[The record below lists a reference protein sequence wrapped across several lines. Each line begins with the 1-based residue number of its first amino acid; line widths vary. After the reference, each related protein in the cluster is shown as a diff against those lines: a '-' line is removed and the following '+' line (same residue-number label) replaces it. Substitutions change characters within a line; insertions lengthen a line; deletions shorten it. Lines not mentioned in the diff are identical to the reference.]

1 MELTNERF
9 QAQVE
14 KNYRWNF
21 FWMALDNMMFF
32 FIFMGLSPYTVLP
45 FYVQHFTDSNILIG
59 LIPAIY
65 ILGNTLP
72 QPFMARFLAKR
83 QDRKK
88 YLLIA
93 AFLQRFGILGFL
105 LLSIF
110 QPLLNFSN
118 SLTLV
123 IFFAMMILQNV
134 ASGFYV
140 PAWIDFMGKM
150 IPRRKGLLFGVSNFL
165 GGLLG
170 IAMGALLTYLLDS
183 YPYQQAI
190 QVIFGISFLAS
201 MLSFGAILSWREAVP
216 PQTVVGQKNTETHNK
231 PLKNRNFLKYLV
243 FRGLMVV
250 LEIGTSYYT
259 LAALEK
265 GNITPGQ
272 IGIFTTIL
280 SLAETVVNPLW
291 GWLGDKKG
299 FITVVKISALLGVA
313 AALLAANT
321 GTLAAFYVVFIL
333 AGAMLSGFQM
343 TNFNTI
349 YEFSPPDQV
358 PHYTAASQIALS
370 PLSGVIPFIG
380 GALVTVF
387 GYTGVFWLSGVVG
400 MIGLTGMSIFVRN
413 PKKSKEALQ
422 EGVIDD

>member
-88 YLLIA
+88 YLLVA

-105 LLSIF
+105 LLSIV
-110 QPLLNFSN
+110 QPLLNFSS

-123 IFFAMMILQNV
+123 IFFAMLILQNV

-201 MLSFGAILSWREAVP
+201 MISFGAILSWREAVP
-216 PQTVVGQKNTETHNK
+216 PQTVVTPQNTETHNK
-231 PLKNRNFLKYLV
+231 PLTNRNFTKYLV

-313 AALLAANT
+313 AAVLAANT
-321 GTLAAFYVVFIL
+321 STLAAFYAVFIL

-380 GALVTVF
+380 GALVNVF
-387 GYTGVFWLSGVVG
+387 GYNGVFWLSSVVG
-400 MIGLTGMSIFVRN
+400 MIGLTGMTAFVKN
-413 PKKSKEALQ
+413 PKKSRDALQ

>member
-1 MELTNERF
+1 MDLTLKQYQE
-9 QAQVE
+9 QVE

-45 FYVQHFTDSNILIG
+45 YYVQHFTDSSILIG
-59 LIPAIY
+59 MIPAVY

-72 QPFMARFLAKR
+72 QPFMARFLANKAE
-83 QDRKK
+83 RKK
-88 YLLIA
+88 YLVVA
-93 AFLQRFGILGFL
+93 AFFQRFGILGFL
-105 LLSIF
+105 FLSII
-110 QPLLNFSN
+110 QPLLNLPST
-118 SLTLV
+118 LTLV
-123 IFFAMMILQNV
+123 IFFAMMILQNT

-150 IPRRKGLLFGVSNFL
+150 IPRKKGMLFGISNFL

-201 MLSFGAILSWREAVP
+201 MISFGAILSWRESVP
-216 PQTVVGQKNTETHNK
+216 PLADETQKKPENHNK
-231 PLKNRNFLKYLV
+231 PLKNKNFTRYLV

-259 LAALEK
+259 LAALAK
-265 GNITPGQ
+265 GDITPGQ
-272 IGIFTTIL
+272 IGIFTTL
-280 SLAETVVNPLW
+280 MSLAETIVNPVW

-299 FITVVKISALLGVA
+299 FINVVKISALLGVA
-313 AALLAANT
+313 AALMAANLN
-321 GTLAAFYVVFIL
+321 TLTAFYGVFIL
-333 AGAMLSGFQM
+333 AGLMVSGFQI

-349 YEFSPPDQV
+349 YEFSPADQV
-358 PHYTAASQIALS
+358 PYYTAASQIALS

-380 GALVTVF
+380 GALINSF
-387 GYTGVFWLSGVVG
+387 GYAGVFWMSGLVG
-400 MIGLTGMSIFVRN
+400 LVGLLGMSTVVKN
-413 PKKSKEALQ
+413 PKTHKEA
-422 EGVIDD
+422 

>member
-1 MELTNERF
+1 MELTLKQYQER
-9 QAQVE
+9 VE
-14 KNYRWNF
+14 KDYRWNF

-45 FYVQHFTDSNILIG
+45 YYVQHFTDSSILIG
-59 LIPAIY
+59 MIPAIY

-72 QPFMARFLAKR
+72 QPFMARFLAGKT
-83 QDRKK
+83 DRKK
-88 YLLIA
+88 YLLVA

-105 LLSIF
+105 FLSII
-110 QPLLNFSN
+110 QPLLNLPST
-118 SLTLV
+118 LTLI

-150 IPRRKGLLFGVSNFL
+150 IPRKRGMLFGVSNFL

-201 MLSFGAILSWREAVP
+201 MISFGAILSWRESVP
-216 PQTVVGQKNTETHNK
+216 PRMNEDEKRSEDHNK
-231 PLKNRNFLKYLV
+231 PLRNKNFVRYLI

-250 LEIGTSYYT
+250 LEIGASYYT
-259 LAALEK
+259 LAALAK
-265 GNITPGQ
+265 GDITAGQ
-272 IGIFTTIL
+272 IGIFTTIM
-280 SLAETVVNPLW
+280 SLAETRINPVW
-291 GWLGDKKG
+291 GWLGDKTG
-299 FITVVKISALLGVA
+299 FINVVKVSALLGVV
-313 AALLAANT
+313 AALMAANLNSLT
-321 GTLAAFYVVFIL
+321 VFYVVFIL
-333 AGAMLSGFQM
+333 AGLMVSGFQM

-349 YEFSPPDQV
+349 YEFSPADQV
-358 PHYTAASQIALS
+358 PHYTAASQMALS

-380 GALVTVF
+380 AALINSF
-387 GYTGVFWLSGVVG
+387 GYAGVFWMSGLVG
-400 MIGLTGMSIFVRN
+400 LFGFLGMSTIVKN
-413 PKKSKEALQ
+413 PKIHKGA
-422 EGVIDD
+422 